1 MTQEGSESGTIGFS
15 YYLYYLSQAGVALS
29 IITFVF
35 FGLSVSFKIAADWWL
50 GIWSAKTYE
59 KLSDDDYIWVFYIL
73 GITSAVFLI
82 LRAIALGLVTQLAS
96 VNIFKLIVW
105 NILRRPM
112 SFFDTTPSGVII
124 NRCTNDVD

>member
-1 MTQEGSESGTIGFS
+1 MTQERSESGTIGFS

-35 FGLSVSFKIAADWWL
+35 FGLSVAFKIAADWWL